1 MSSRSDRDFV
11 AALAHGISVLNAFD
25 GARRALTLSEVARRA
40 DIAPATARRS
50 LHTLQVLGYVRA
62 SERRFAPTA
71 RILSLGLSYLH
82 ALGAEEIF
90 MPELRRL
97 VEIFGEAASVAVLD
111 GNDVIYLAHV
121 SAQRALRPTATVGMR
136 YPAYATSL
144 GRVLLADLS
153 DDELAARLQTMHL
166 EKLTSETQVD
176 KERLLEVCCAVRK
189 LGYATVVDQLAYGV
203 TALAVPIRINGP
215 KAIAAINTSG
225 YSGRS
230 TAQSLVEE
238 RLGELRISAGRLEA
252 ALMHHQLLCDFMSSA
267 TRVSVT
273 E

>member
-1 MSSRSDRDFV
+1 M
-11 AALAHGISVLNAFD
+11 LTAFD
-25 GARRALTLSEVARRA
+25 GARHPLTLSEVARRA

-50 LHTLQVLGYVRA
+50 LHTLTILGYVRV

-82 ALGAEEIF
+82 ALGVEEIF

-97 VEIFGEAASVAVLD
+97 VGIFGEAASIAVLD

-144 GRVLLADLS
+144 GRVLLADLP
-153 DDELAARLQTMHL
+153 DEELTDRLQTMNL
-166 EKLTSETQVD
+166 EKLTSQCVVD
-176 KERLLEVCCAVRK
+176 KQRLLEICRASHN

-203 TALAVPIRINGP
+203 TALAVPIRINGS

-225 YSGRS
+225 YSGHS
-230 TAQSLVEE
+230 TPKSLVEE
-238 RLGELRISAGRLEA
+238 RLGELRISAERLEG
-252 ALMHHQLLCDFMSSA
+252 ALAHHQLLCEFMSSA
-267 TRVSVT
+267 ATLSVT